1 MHKRRDFNN
10 FFKENVHVLDLR
22 SGASGYVNKSKRKPY
37 EQIPNKQVICDI
49 IDNRLFVDD
58 YVCKVI
64 GIESSYYYDLKRYLN
79 NKSIR
84 SNTKKQ
90 LFDSLELNDRYIV
103 SRVDEINFNTSWTIE
118 YEDKE

>member
-1 MHKRRDFNN
+1 M
-10 FFKENVHVLDLR
+10 
-22 SGASGYVNKSKRKPY
+22 
-37 EQIPNKQVICDI
+37 
-49 IDNRLFVDD
+49 
-58 YVCKVI
+58 
-64 GIESSYYYDLKRYLN
+64 N

-90 LFDSLELNDRYIV
+90 LFDSLGLNDRYIV